1 MKLLSET
8 ESRAG
13 CAARLHAMGMK
24 SRITRLVMLPSG
36 GALIYRQQSI
46 GIVNEA
52 NLIGGENVGGATN
65 DAPASVAASDDDDD
79 GGDGDSDPDRRK
91 PRTRTRNAKQQTAPL
106 ACNGLPSDGYVRLP
120 QVLAV
125 FPVSKSSWW
134 AGCKSGRY
142 PIPVKLG
149 PRTTAWRVSDIRAL
163 IEHPAI

>member
-1 MKLLSET
+1 MRMLSAY
-8 ESRAG
+8 ESRLSLIG
-13 CAARLHAMGMK
+13 RLSNVCDRSGP
-24 SRITRLVMLPSG
+24 VENMLS
-36 GALIYRQQSI
+36 IYSKHTHRQKNCV
-46 GIVNEA
+46 VNEA
-52 NLIGGENVGGATN
+52 NLVGGENVGGASAEGAAT
-65 DAPASVAASDDDDD
+65 VAASDEGDDD

-91 PRTRTRNAKQQTAPL
+91 PQTRSRNKKQQTAPL

-163 IEHPAI
+163 IEHPAS

>member
-1 MKLLSET
+1 MRMLSAHE
-8 ESRAG
+8 
-13 CAARLHAMGMK
+13 ARRSLIAHIINVCDRSGPVEKRLSLCSKHA
-24 SRITRLVMLPSG
+24 PS
-36 GALIYRQQSI
+36 QKNC
-46 GIVNEA
+46 IVNEA
-52 NLIGGENVGGATN
+52 NLIGGENVGGASAEGAAT
-65 DAPASVAASDDDDD
+65 VAASDDDDC
-79 GGDGDSDPDRRK
+79 DGDSDPDRRK
-91 PRTRTRNAKQQTAPL
+91 PRTRSSKTKQKTAPL

-163 IEHPAI
+163 IERPAI

>member
-1 MKLLSET
+1 MRMLSAHE
-8 ESRAG
+8 
-13 CAARLHAMGMK
+13 ARRSLIAHIINVCDRSGPVEKRLSLCSKHA
-24 SRITRLVMLPSG
+24 PS
-36 GALIYRQQSI
+36 QKNC
-46 GIVNEA
+46 IVNEA
-52 NLIGGENVGGATN
+52 NLIGGENVGGASAEG
-65 DAPASVAASDDDDD
+65 APTVAASDDDD
-79 GGDGDSDPDRRK
+79 GDGDSDPDRRK
-91 PRTRTRNAKQQTAPL
+91 PRTRSSKTKQQTAPL

-163 IEHPAI
+163 IERPAI